1 MFEAHTDPTATHD
14 HTALRDGLMQRRQRL
29 VEVASRS
36 DERQITDLLAA
47 VDDALR
53 RFDDGSYGICRTC
66 HVAIDRELLADDPLV
81 RVCLECFSDDARRA
95 LERDLEHA
103 AAIQTRL
110 LPPRDFAGGGWE
122 GHYVYQPHG
131 AVSGDF
137 CDVIPDGES
146 TLVLVG
152 DVSGKGVAAALLMSH
167 LSAVFRGLVGSGSDL
182 AGVMS
187 HANRMFGSA
196 IPPGSFAT
204 LAAARLGPA
213 GAVEISNAG
222 HVPPLYHNGR
232 VHRLPPDGVPLGL
245 FCESVYTTQC
255 LQLKPG
261 ERLVLATDGL
271 IESTDPE
278 SSEYG
283 LDALAAAIAEHP
295 DAEPRQ
301 LASLL
306 VENVRRFRQG
316 RPASDDTAVMVVRR
330 TA

>member
-1 MFEAHTDPTATHD
+1 MFETQSSPVAIHD
-14 HTALRDGLMQRRQRL
+14 HSALRDGLVRRRQRL
-29 VEVASRS
+29 VAASSRS

-47 VDDALR
+47 VDDALL
-53 RFDDGSYGICRTC
+53 RFEDGSYGVCSAC
-66 HVAIDRELLADDPLV
+66 HDPIERELLAGDPLV
-81 RVCLECFSDDARRA
+81 RVCLECLSADARRA

-103 AAIQTRL
+103 AAIQSRL
-110 LPPRDFAGGGWE
+110 LPPRDFAAGGWE

-137 CDVIPDGES
+137 CDVIPDGDT

-182 AGVMS
+182 AGVMGR
-187 HANRMFGSA
+187 ANRMFGSA

-204 LAAARLGPA
+204 LAAARLGPT
-213 GAVEISNAG
+213 GAIEISNAG
-222 HVPPLYHNGR
+222 HVPPLYHNGK

-245 FCESVYTTQC
+245 FCESVYTTQS
-255 LQLKPG
+255 LQLQPG

-271 IESTDPE
+271 VESTDPSHKE
-278 SSEYG
+278 FG
-283 LDALAAAIAEHP
+283 LEAVAAVIAEHP
-295 DAEPRQ
+295 DVEPRK

-306 VENVRRFRQG
+306 IDEVGRFRQG
-316 RPASDDTAVMVVRR
+316 RPPTDDTAVMVVRR
-330 TA
+330 TT

>member
-1 MFEAHTDPTATHD
+1 MFNTDTSPVATPD
-14 HTALRDGLMQRRQRL
+14 HSALRDGLMQRRQRL
-29 VEVASRS
+29 VDAASRS
-36 DERQITDLLAA
+36 DERQIADLLAA
-47 VDDALR
+47 VDDALS
-53 RFDDGSYGICRTC
+53 RFEDHSYGICNDC
-66 HVAIDRELLADDPLV
+66 HAPIERDLLAGDPLV
-81 RVCLECFSDDARRA
+81 RVCLECLSHTARRA

-110 LPPRDFAGGGWE
+110 LPPRDFAMGGWE

-137 CDVIPDGES
+137 CDVIPDGDA

-182 AGVMS
+182 AGVMGR
-187 HANRMFGSA
+187 ANRMFGAA

-204 LAAARLGPA
+204 LVAARLGPA

-245 FCESVYTTQC
+245 FCESVYTTQS
-255 LQLKPG
+255 LHLRRD

-271 IESTDPE
+271 VESTDPGHR
-278 SSEYG
+278 EYG
-283 LDALAAAIAEHP
+283 VEALAAAVAAYP
-295 DAEPRQ
+295 DAEPRK

-306 VENVRRFRQG
+306 IDEVGRFRQG
-316 RPASDDTAVMVVRR
+316 RPANDDTAVMVVRR

>member
-1 MFEAHTDPTATHD
+1 MFETQSDPVAAHEHS
-14 HTALRDGLMQRRQRL
+14 ALRNGLIQRRQRL
-29 VEVASRS
+29 VAAASRS

-47 VDDALR
+47 VDDALS
-53 RFDDGSYGICRTC
+53 RFENHSFGICSDC
-66 HVAIDRELLADDPLV
+66 HAPIERDLLAGDPLV
-81 RVCLECFSDDARRA
+81 RVCLECLSHDARRA

-110 LPPRDFAGGGWE
+110 LPPRDFAAGGWE
-122 GHYVYQPHG
+122 GHYVYRPHG

-137 CDVIPDGES
+137 CDVIPDGDA

-182 AGVMS
+182 AGVMGL
-187 HANRMFGSA
+187 ANRMFGAA
-196 IPPGSFAT
+196 IPSGSFAT

-245 FCESVYTTQC
+245 FCESVYTTQS
-255 LQLKPG
+255 LHLNRG

-271 IESTDPE
+271 IESTDPDHT
-278 SSEYG
+278 EYG
-283 LDALAAAIAEHP
+283 LEALASAIAENP
-295 DAEPRQ
+295 DADPRE
-301 LASLL
+301 LASL
-306 VENVRRFRQG
+306 VIDNVDRFRQG
-316 RPASDDTAVMVVRR
+316 HPATDDTAVMVVRR
-330 TA
+330 TS